1 MAQRDYYDVLGVN
14 KSASP
19 DELKSAFRS
28 LARKYHP
35 DINKEHDAEEK
46 FKEINEAY
54 AVLSDPEKRAAYDRY
69 GFSGL
74 NGMGGMPDF
83 SSIDLSDLFSE
94 FFGFGSMGGSS
105 RRSRTSPRRGQDLG
119 MHLKLAF
126 EEAVFGAEKEIQFD
140 RDEVC
145 STCRGSGA
153 EPGTQPAKCST
164 CSGKGEV
171 RQVRQTFLGSMVQVT
186 TCPTCNGSGE
196 IISSPCKTCKGN
208 GYERKHVKKMVAI
221 PAGVDNGTQIRLAGE
236 GQPGSFG
243 GPNGNLFIEVD
254 VQPHAFFERRQN
266 DIILNLSINIAQA
279 TLGADIEV
287 PTVDGKV
294 NVKVPSGTQ
303 PGKVITLRGKGVP
316 HLKSSSRGDQRIIIT
331 VDIPTKLDEN
341 QRKLMEDLAQTLG
354 TEVRPTT
361 DKSFMDI
368 LKDVFGG

>member
-1 MAQRDYYDVLGVN
+1 
-14 KSASP
+14 
-19 DELKSAFRS
+19 
-28 LARKYHP
+28 
-35 DINKEHDAEEK
+35 
-46 FKEINEAY
+46 
-54 AVLSDPEKRAAYDRY
+54 
-69 GFSGL
+69 
-74 NGMGGMPDF
+74 
-83 SSIDLSDLFSE
+83 
-94 FFGFGSMGGSS
+94 
-105 RRSRTSPRRGQDLG
+105 
-119 MHLKLAF
+119 
-126 EEAVFGAEKEIQFD
+126 
-140 RDEVC
+140 
-145 STCRGSGA
+145 
-153 EPGTQPAKCST
+153 
-164 CSGKGEV
+164 
-171 RQVRQTFLGSMVQVT
+171 
-186 TCPTCNGSGE
+186 
-196 IISSPCKTCKGN
+196 
-208 GYERKHVKKMVAI
+208 MVAI

-266 DIILNLSINIAQA
+266 DIILNLSINSAQA